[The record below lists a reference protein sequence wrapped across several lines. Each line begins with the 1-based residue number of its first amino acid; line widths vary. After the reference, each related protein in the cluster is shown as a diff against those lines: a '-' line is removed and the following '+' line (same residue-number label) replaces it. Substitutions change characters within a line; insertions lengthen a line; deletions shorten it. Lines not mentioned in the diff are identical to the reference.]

1 MAMIDVNKLKVGV
14 TFAEMDEPYKVMKYD
29 FIKMGRGSANI
40 KVKAKNLFT
49 GSIVTK
55 SYLSGNRVES
65 VELEKKEMQY
75 LYNDGEKVF
84 FMDPRDFEQVELPLS
99 VVTEDLPYLVEG
111 QETWL
116 LFWGEKILGVEVP
129 PSVVMTVA
137 ETEPWIKGNSATNMY
152 KPAKLESGL
161 VIQVPLFIK
170 EGDKI
175 KINTSTG
182 EYINRANE

>member
-14 TFAEMDEPYKVMKYD
+14 TFAEAAEPYKVMKYD

-49 GSIVTK
+49 GAIVTK

-75 LYNDGEKVF
+75 LYKDGDKAY
-84 FMDPRDFEQVELPLS
+84 FMDPRSFEQIEMPLS
-99 VVTEDLPYLVEG
+99 IVEEDLPYLVEG
-111 QETWL
+111 QETAV
-116 LFWGEKILGVEVP
+116 LFWGEKIMGVEVP
-129 PSVVMTVA
+129 PSVVMTIA

-161 VIQVPLFIK
+161 VVQVPLFIK
-170 EGDKI
+170 EGDRI
-175 KINTSTG
+175 KVNTSTG
-182 EYINRANE
+182 EYNSRVND